1 MEHGW
6 READLVFETEYSSPP
21 ASHVP
26 MEPHVSLARF
36 DREVLEVYTSAQ
48 APYMVQAALQRI
60 FNLSPE
66 HVRVKTFNLGG
77 GYGAKGQVK
86 IEPLAATAAYVTGCP
101 VRLVLSRNE
110 VFHLV
115 GKHAAHVRLR
125 TGVKLDGTIVARQVT
140 AVFNAGAYAVSSP
153 IGAGQAMTRASGP
166 YRIPNVWIDS
176 TARYTNTVP
185 TGAFR
190 GAMTSQL
197 TWGYEQQ
204 IDEIAHALGMDPFEI
219 RRRNLLKDGD
229 EFITG
234 EKMHDLHFHELLG
247 DLSASLTVDQRA
259 PTLRDGARGTGI
271 AIMIKSTLT
280 PSRSEA
286 RLQLTDDGILN
297 VFCASV
303 EMGQGARTTLLQ
315 LAAKYTGMPLS
326 HVRIPFPDTFHA
338 PFDTMTASSRTTFSM
353 GSAIKHAAAVLKSQL
368 TELAERH
375 FCTRG
380 NWQCSDGIVSLPE
393 PSNETIR
400 YADLL
405 KDAGIPS
412 LEARGEFQSEGGMT
426 TLDPETGQGQASV
439 HWHQGAVAV
448 SIEVDLETGR
458 IKVLDAHGAC
468 YAGQVI
474 SPTRVRQQNE
484 GNIIFGLGQALFEEL
499 VYDSGRLVNPN
510 LSDYMLPSIL
520 DIPRR
525 LTSNTI
531 ESSEEDA
538 DIHGVG
544 EMTVPCIA
552 PAIGNALFNATGVRI
567 RDLPMTPERVLS
579 ALCRLRNDGR

>member
-1 MEHGW
+1 
-6 READLVFETEYSSPP
+6 
-21 ASHVP
+21 
-26 MEPHVSLARF
+26 
-36 DREVLEVYTSAQ
+36 
-48 APYMVQAALQRI
+48 
-60 FNLSPE
+60 
-66 HVRVKTFNLGG
+66 
-77 GYGAKGQVK
+77 
-86 IEPLAATAAYVTGCP
+86 
-101 VRLVLSRNE
+101 
-110 VFHLV
+110 
-115 GKHAAHVRLR
+115 
-125 TGVKLDGTIVARQVT
+125 
-140 AVFNAGAYAVSSP
+140 
-153 IGAGQAMTRASGP
+153 
-166 YRIPNVWIDS
+166 
-176 TARYTNTVP
+176 
-185 TGAFR
+185 
-190 GAMTSQL
+190 MTSQL

-259 PTLRDGARGTGI
+259 PTLRDGARGAGI